1 MERHQQDL
9 SELTTRLRGNH
20 RRVTGPRQLILNLL
34 RREEHP
40 ASAREIHEKLGD
52 LCNLAPVY
60 RSLHLLESMRMVKRF
75 DFGDG
80 SARYELL
87 GRDDDGH
94 HHHLIC
100 QDCRKV
106 VEISDCFPHTL
117 EERIAHRHNFRDVT
131 HQLEFFGI
139 CPSCQPA

>member
-1 MERHQQDL
+1 MERHQQNL
-9 SELTTRLRGNH
+9 SELSKRLREKN
-20 RRVTGPRQLILNLL
+20 RRITGPRQFILNLL
-34 RREEHP
+34 RLEKHP
-40 ASAREIHEKLGD
+40 VCAREIHEKLGD
-52 LCNLAPVY
+52 LCNLATVY
-60 RSLHLLESMRMVKRF
+60 RSLRLLESMQMVKRF

-87 GRDDDGH
+87 GCDDDGH

-100 QDCRKV
+100 HECRKV
-106 VEISDCFPHTL
+106 VEISDCFPQAF
-117 EERIAHRHNFRDVT
+117 EELIAHRHNFRNVT

>member
-1 MERHQQDL
+1 MPREPLQQ
-9 SELTTRLRGNH
+9 LTARLRSRH
-20 RRVTGPRQLILNLL
+20 RRVTGPRQAVLDAL
-34 RREEHP
+34 RTEKHP
-40 ASAREIHEKLGD
+40 LTTRQIHSALHEPCD
-52 LCNLAPVY
+52 LATVY
-60 RSLHLLESMRMVKRF
+60 RSLRMLEELAMVKRF
-75 DFGDG
+75 DFGDR

-100 QDCRKV
+100 QECRMV
-106 VEISDCFPHTL
+106 VEISDCFPRTL
-117 EERIAHRHNFRDVT
+117 EERIAHRHNFSNVT